1 MEVQMRA
8 LSHECCDMDI
18 RKYSISA
25 SAAVAALRRNRVD
38 HVVTVPDWV
47 QLSLHDRL
55 NTGVEGIKV
64 VNCANENQVVTVAAG
79 LTIGGKRPVLMM
91 QNQGLY
97 NCVNTLRAVCL
108 DAHIP
113 MVFMV
118 GQFGREF
125 ENVGRPSTQSRRTMV
140 LIAEP
145 LLQSIGVPFHILD
158 NEADMSKLDLAFKQA
173 ERERTAAVLLVSAPM
188 AWH

>member
-1 MEVQMRA
+1 M
-8 LSHECCDMDI
+8 
-18 RKYSISA
+18 YSIPA
-25 SAAVAALRRNRVD
+25 SSGVAALRRNRVD

-47 QLSLHDRL
+47 QLSLHERL
-55 NTGVEGIKV
+55 NQGVDAIKV
-64 VNCANENQVVTVAAG
+64 INCCNENQVVTVAAG
-79 LTIGGKRPVLMM
+79 LTIGGKRPLVMM

-97 NCVNTLRAVCL
+97 NCFNTLRAVCL

-125 ENVGRPSTQSRRTMV
+125 ANLGQPSTASKRSMV
-140 LIAEP
+140 RIAEP
-145 LLQSIGVPFHILD
+145 FLQSIGVPFHVLD
-158 NEADMSKLDLAFKQA
+158 GEADMVRMDVAYAQA
-173 ERERTAAVLLVSAPM
+173 ERERTAVVLLVSAPM